1 MLCAGLVGR
10 DLWCPERCVGPAC
23 SVSNQR
29 PCSVR
34 VFRTHDS
41 LHNYIPQVHGSS
53 TSLVCYIASI
63 GEMLVQ
69 CNMLGPALELVCFGA
84 SLRVL

>member
-10 DLWCPERCVGPAC
+10 VMWCPERCVGPACGVSNQRPGLVGRVVWCPERCVGPAC

-34 VFRTHDS
+34 V
-41 LHNYIPQVHGSS
+41 L
-53 TSLVCYIASI
+53 
-63 GEMLVQ
+63 
-69 CNMLGPALELVCFGA
+69 
-84 SLRVL
+84 